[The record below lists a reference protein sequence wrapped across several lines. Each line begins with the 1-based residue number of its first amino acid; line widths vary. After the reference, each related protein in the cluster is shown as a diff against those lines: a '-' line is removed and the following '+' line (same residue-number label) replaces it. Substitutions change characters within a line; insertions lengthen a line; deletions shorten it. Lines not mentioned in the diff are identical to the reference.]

1 MKTTF
6 LLLGLYLLSAAAAH
20 GQSMYGGGATL
31 SNQPQMFEFQSHTLR
46 AAQKPMEQSENLL
59 GDSGFVYGQGERP
72 LWEFSSPTKVVP
84 LGDTA
89 RMLKKEHT
97 IQKKADIVWQN

>member
-20 GQSMYGGGATL
+20 GQSVYGGTVAN
-31 SNQPQMFEFQSHTLR
+31 SQPQVFEFQAHTLR
-46 AAQKPMEQSENLL
+46 AAQKPMGASENLL
-59 GDSGFVYGQGERP
+59 GDSGYTYGEGERP
-72 LWEFSSPTKVVP
+72 LWEFSFPSKVVP
-84 LGDTA
+84 LGDSA
-89 RMLKKEHT
+89 RMLKREHA

>member
-20 GQSMYGGGATL
+20 GQSLYGGATL
-31 SNQPQMFEFQSHTLR
+31 NSQPQVVQFPGHPLR
-46 AAQKPMEQSENLL
+46 AAQKPMGESENLL
-59 GDSGFVYGQGERP
+59 GDSGYSHGQGERP
-72 LWEFSSPTKVVP
+72 LWEFSSPSQVVP
-84 LGDTA
+84 LGDSA
-89 RMLKKEHT
+89 RILKREHA